1 VPDPHPDRKFSLT
14 ACIATES
21 PATTAAPAFRERAR
35 GSPRFP
41 HRIVPT
47 GSGLLAPTARTGK
60 CRSLDT
66 SMDAVACSRCG
77 GMQARNAA
85 SCSGC
90 ARRDKPR
97 AASLSPNC
105 DVWCVEQ
112 NVACDGEL
120 TITIHRT
127 DSQCS

>member
-14 ACIATES
+14 ACIATDS
-21 PATTAAPAFRERAR
+21 PAAAAAPPFRERAR

-47 GSGLLAPTARTGK
+47 GSGLLAPTSRTGK
-60 CRSLDT
+60 CRSLDA

-77 GMQARNAA
+77 SLQNSANCV
-85 SCSGC
+85 SCT
-90 ARRDKPR
+90 RKDKPR

-112 NVACDGEL
+112 SVAGDGEL

-127 DSQCS
+127 ESQCT